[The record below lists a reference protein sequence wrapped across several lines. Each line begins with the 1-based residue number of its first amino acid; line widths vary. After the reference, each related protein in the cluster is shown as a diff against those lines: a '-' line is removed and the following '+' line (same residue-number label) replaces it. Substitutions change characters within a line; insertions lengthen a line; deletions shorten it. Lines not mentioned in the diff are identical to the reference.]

1 LATVTK
7 VLHFSDYALPARLLF
22 FRNSL
27 ALLTI
32 VTLRARKKR
41 SGIGFEATA
50 ALLSY
55 TESI

>member
-1 LATVTK
+1 VTK